1 MRSAPSYNETVNPE
15 DLQAFA
21 GRDWAAAAD
30 AKRDYWAERFRRE
43 GAGPARRASTL
54 LLEHARRMGVSLL
67 DETDR
72 AADLAHHIAL
82 CDRLDR
88 AAHAFAGR

>member
-1 MRSAPSYNETVNPE
+1 MNPE

-30 AKRDYWAERFRRE
+30 AKLDYWAERFRRD

-67 DETDR
+67 TEADR
-72 AADLAHHIAL
+72 AVDLAHHATL

-88 AAHAFAGR
+88 AARAFAGR